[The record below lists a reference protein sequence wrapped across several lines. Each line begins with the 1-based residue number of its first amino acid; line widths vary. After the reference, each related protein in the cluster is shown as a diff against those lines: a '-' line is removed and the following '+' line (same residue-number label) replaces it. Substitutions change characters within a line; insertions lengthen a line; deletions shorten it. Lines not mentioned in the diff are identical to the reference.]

1 MRTLPC
7 LAAALACLLG
17 ACASRGPIEH
27 LPPRAGP
34 LSALEMAIEIPAAER
49 AQFALGDNRAGYF
62 ETRTHGYRGGAG
74 YRIGEASL
82 LANRASFLNGRRLR
96 REQDASAEQLLP
108 WGIDSHYAGAREQL
122 LLHSGRAALS
132 LAMESDAPAILAIAP
147 LWGESLAHYAL
158 EAHGEAWLL
167 RAPGPR
173 TDGHPAHIALR
184 ASVPVRLLEE
194 DIEDAD
200 ALAPIA
206 APRLRFES
214 TAPVT
219 RLELHLAFE
228 DSPEAALA
236 AVDEI
241 ASDEAWRAQPR
252 LRMQRLGHSWLRTG
266 DADYDRALAWARS
279 SALDFV
285 VDQYGPGI
293 WAGLPWFRDNWGRD
307 TFIALPG
314 TLLVAGL
321 FEEARTVLDG
331 FAERQQLDPDSPDY
345 GRVPNRVASNRPTI
359 YNTVDGTPW
368 LLRAG
373 MEYVRYSGDLEF
385 ADRLLTLAARY
396 FEGAARHLD
405 DEGLLRHADADTW
418 MDARVYEYGP
428 AWSPRGDRAVEIQ
441 ALWITA
447 LESAAEL
454 AEARGQAEQA
464 APWRA
469 QAERAREAVRR
480 HYVQADGRVADRLR
494 TDGSADLARRPN
506 ALMLLSVP
514 WTPVLSSAESAALLR
529 DSAEH
534 LLMPYGLL
542 SLERAHPDFHP
553 FHENP
558 GLHHK
563 DASYHNGTVWG
574 WNAGF
579 AVSALSAHGQQD
591 LAWRLARELGRQ
603 ILALDAVGSMSEL
616 LDAAPDAQGQPRISG
631 TWAQS
636 WSVAEFARNAF
647 QDFIGFRPDLLRGE
661 LGFVPAPPSAWRSVQ
676 ARLAYGRDEAIE
688 LSLQQRDDGWRWRFE
703 GLAGAP
709 RPLRMDLH
717 GEDGQRWRLRF
728 ALGAEVRELHWDG
741 RRARL
746 DGRPIALEPLPALD
760 ASMLS
765 PLDFAKP
772 PTREAAAYP
781 MLTGADVLRR
791 RLLGGGD
798 LPRVPQGHIER
809 LRALAGPKATDL
821 PARDVDVWLP
831 PGYPAQAPYAVV
843 YMHDGQMLFDASSIW
858 NRQSWE
864 VAETA
869 ANLQVRGETRPFIVV
884 GVHNGGA
891 HRHREYFPQRVF
903 EALPAQRQARLLGA
917 ERSSGQPLFAGPPAA
932 DAYVR
937 FLVEEL
943 KPRIEHVYAV
953 SRAPADSVL
962 VGASMGGLISLYA
975 LLEQPAQ
982 FGGAAVLSTHW
993 PGGFELDDPFIP
1005 DTIGSYLG
1013 QALPALDAQRI
1024 WMDHGSETL
1033 DAAYPPLQA
1042 RIDRVFAASRL
1053 PSAQWR
1059 SRSYPGSDHSERA
1072 WAARLAD
1079 PLRFLLGPDEGE
1091 QARAGP
1097 EAGAGP

>member
-1 MRTLPC
+1 
-7 LAAALACLLG
+7 
-17 ACASRGPIEH
+17 
-27 LPPRAGP
+27 
-34 LSALEMAIEIPAAER
+34 MAIEVPAPER

-62 ETRTHGYRGGAG
+62 ETRTHGYRGGTG

-82 LANRASFLNGRRLR
+82 LADRASFVDGQRLR
-96 REQDASAEQLLP
+96 REQHARFERLLP
-108 WGIDSHYAGAREQL
+108 WGIDSRYDGAREQL

-132 LAMESDAPAILAIAP
+132 LAVESDAPSVLAIEP
-147 LWGESLAHYAL
+147 LWGQGLAGYAL

-173 TDGHPAHIALR
+173 TDGHPAHVALR
-184 ASVPVRLLEE
+184 ASVPVRLQAA
-194 DIEDAD
+194 DDGEDA
-200 ALAPIA
+200 ALGPVAE
-206 APRLRFES
+206 PRLRFES
-214 TAPVT
+214 AAPVR

-228 DSPEAALA
+228 DSAEATLA
-236 AVDEI
+236 AVD
-241 ASDEAWRAQPR
+241 AVATSDAWRTQPD
-252 LRMQRLGHSWLRTG
+252 LRMRRLARSWLRTG

-279 SALDFV
+279 SALDFT

-321 FEEARTVLDG
+321 FEEARAVLDA

-345 GRVPNRVASNRPTI
+345 GRVPNRVASNQPTI

-373 MEYVRYSGDLEF
+373 LEYVRYSGDLEF
-385 ADRLLTLAARY
+385 ADRLLALAARY

-405 DEGLLRHADADTW
+405 AEGLLRHADADTW

-454 AEARGQAEQA
+454 AEARGQLEQA

-469 QAERAREAVRR
+469 KAVRAREAVRR

-494 TDGSADLARRPN
+494 ADGSADLARRPN

-514 WTPVLSSAESAALLR
+514 WTPVLSPAESAALLR

-534 LLMPYGLL
+534 LLLPYGLL
-542 SLERAHPDFHP
+542 SLERGHPDFHP

-579 AVSALSAHGQQD
+579 AITALSAHGQQD
-591 LAWRLARELGRQ
+591 LAWGLARELGRQ

-647 QDFIGFRPDLLRGE
+647 QDFLGFRPDLLRGE
-661 LGFVPAPPSAWRSVQ
+661 LAFVPAPPSDWRAVQ
-676 ARLAYGRDEAIE
+676 ARLAFGRDEAIE
-688 LSLQQRDDGWRWRFE
+688 LSLEPLEAGWRWRFE
-703 GLAGAP
+703 GLRGAA
-709 RPLRMDLH
+709 RSLRMDLH
-717 GEDGQRWRLRF
+717 GEGGQRWRLRF
-728 ALGAEVRELHWDG
+728 VLGGQARELHWDG

-746 DGRPIALEPLPALD
+746 DGREVALEPLPALD
-760 ASMLS
+760 ASMLT
-765 PLDFAKP
+765 PLNFAEP
-772 PTREAAAYP
+772 PAREAAAYP
-781 MLTGADVLRR
+781 MLAGADVLRR
-791 RLLGGGD
+791 RLLGGDD
-798 LPRVPQGHIER
+798 LPKVPQGHIER
-809 LRALAGPKATDL
+809 LRALAGPAGTDL
-821 PARDVDVWLP
+821 VARDVDVWLP
-831 PGYPAQAPYAVV
+831 PDYPTQAPYAVV
-843 YMHDGQMLFDASSIW
+843 YMHDGQMLFDAGTTW

-869 ANLQVRGETRPFIVV
+869 AELQARGETRPFIVV

-903 EALPAQRQARLLGA
+903 EALPAERRARLLGA
-917 ERSSGQPLFAGPPAA
+917 ERSPGQPLFAGPPAA
-932 DAYVR
+932 DAYLR

-982 FGGAAVLSTHW
+982 FGGAAALSTHW
-993 PGGFELDDPFIP
+993 PGGFELDDPLIP
-1005 DTIGSYLG
+1005 DAIGSYLG
-1013 QALPALDAQRI
+1013 RHLPKLDAQRI
-1024 WMDHGSETL
+1024 WMDHGTETL

-1042 RIDRVFAASRL
+1042 RIDRVFAASPL
-1053 PSAQWR
+1053 PRAHWR
-1059 SRSYPGSDHSERA
+1059 SRSYPGTDHSERA

-1079 PLRFLLGPDEGE
+1079 PLRFLLAPRGGE
-1091 QARAGP
+1091 HAQAGP
-1097 EAGAGP
+1097 KPGAGP